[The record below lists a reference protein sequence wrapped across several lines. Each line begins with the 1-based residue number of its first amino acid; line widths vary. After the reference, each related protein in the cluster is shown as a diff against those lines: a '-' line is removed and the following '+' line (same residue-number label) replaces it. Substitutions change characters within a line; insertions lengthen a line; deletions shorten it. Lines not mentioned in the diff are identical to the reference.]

1 MQSCHL
7 KAFTIWPKAL
17 IANNK
22 SSKQE
27 WEERFKMPRLQS
39 SSFALLPPIII
50 HFHDMQ
56 SLWEKSFVSFQHFPP
71 HFSSST
77 RTCPRVGS
85 CPLIISFCSTSNVLD
100 QHFLF
105 DVTFLVVFI
114 IRTSSLGGVKFWG
127 GSSHWAGKGAG
138 ADLESL
144 GQKNMNWVLSDG

>member
-77 RTCPRVGS
+77 STCPARRKLPTYNFLLLNQPM
-85 CPLIISFCSTSNVLD
+85 CWIS
-100 QHFLF
+100 
-105 DVTFLVVFI
+105 TFYLM
-114 IRTSSLGGVKFWG
+114 TSSFGCLYALYWF
-127 GSSHWAGKGAG
+127 SHFIQSRDTQQWEGFQKGK
-138 ADLESL
+138 DDRSTT
-144 GQKNMNWVLSDG
+144 